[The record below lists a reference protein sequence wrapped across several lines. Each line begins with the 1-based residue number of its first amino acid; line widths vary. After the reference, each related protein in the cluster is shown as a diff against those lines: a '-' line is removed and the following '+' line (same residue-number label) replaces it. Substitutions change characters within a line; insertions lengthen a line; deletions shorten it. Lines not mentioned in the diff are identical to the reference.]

1 MSYDDNEI
9 DAREEQAV
17 ERAFDFAGNPFAGRS
32 ASIAEGTEGETLAR
46 IYVEL
51 LGLLPQ
57 GLEPMQS
64 SPEQK
69 ERLLAALH
77 GATEESIPAPREAEG
92 SEQWVETPA
101 PVSPPVSASAPNRF
115 SAQAPRPRVDG
126 EPQRRHGGRW
136 LLSLAAVLLLAL
148 VGVSGWLTLQLQ
160 DQKAAVARLSR
171 QLSFAQKRSADF
183 AAMRTQLNQL
193 DTRLQ
198 LVTSPASE
206 TCPLRPAGGRPL
218 APGASGVL
226 FVGPNHQR
234 WYLALYGLDP
244 PPSGRTYQLWFM
256 VDGKPV
262 SVATFSGKQG
272 ARIEFASDSMPH
284 NTNAVA
290 VTLEPAGGMPQP
302 TGPQVLYG
310 DQMAPLG

>member
-1 MSYDDNEI
+1 VSYDENEI

-17 ERAFDFAGNPFAGRS
+17 ERALDFASDPLAEVG
-32 ASIAEGTEGETLAR
+32 ASVAESTEGETLTR

-51 LGLLPQ
+51 LGLIPRELDPV
-57 GLEPMQS
+57 PS
-64 SPEQK
+64 SREHK
-69 ERLLAALH
+69 ERLLSQLH
-77 GATEESIPAPREAEG
+77 GVAEEPIPAPQGAEEAEPR
-92 SEQWVETPA
+92 VEIPA
-101 PVSPPVSASAPNRF
+101 PAKPPASVSPPIPLATEDPIPLVERG
-115 SAQAPRPRVDG
+115 PR
-126 EPQRRHGGRW
+126 RRRGGRW
-136 LLSLAAVLLLAL
+136 ILPIAAVFLLAL

-160 DQKAAVARLSR
+160 DQRASVARLSR
-171 QLSFAQKRSADF
+171 ELSFAQQQSADM
-183 AAMRTQLNQL
+183 AAMRNQLNQL
-193 DTRLQ
+193 DHRFE

-226 FVGPNHQR
+226 FVGPNHQH
-234 WYLALYGLDP
+234 WYLALYGLQP
-244 PPSGRTYQLWFM
+244 PPAGRTYQLWFM

-272 ARIEFASDSMPH
+272 GKIEFASDSMPH
-284 NTNAVA
+284 NTNAVT